1 MSSAAI
7 NLATLPFRT
16 LQVMSSAAIDLA
28 TVPFRRLTKP
38 RLDTP
43 AKQGTSDSFAQ
54 YLERIL
60 KYPDKAKITVRELLG
75 GLESRAFG
83 LPLAVLSTGEI
94 VPVPVPGFTW
104 VISVPMAAIGAQM
117 VVDRERLW
125 LPSSLLNRRV
135 SARLV
140 KRIAR
145 AMLPTVRRLDRISG
159 PRASIVT
166 GSAGR
171 RLAGLCVLLL
181 SLLIALPIPGTNTVL
196 ALTVFV
202 IALGLIRG
210 DGLVDR
216 RRHGAH
222 RGRRRPYG
230 NCYSG
235 IGRRRFWRL
244 TGSSGVG

>member
-1 MSSAAI
+1 MSSAVD
-7 NLATLPFRT
+7 LATLPFRT

-28 TVPFRRLTKP
+28 TVPFRTLTRP

-43 AKQGTSDSFAQ
+43 PKQGTSDSFAQ

-60 KYPDKAKITVRELLG
+60 KYPDQAKITVRELLG

-210 DGLVDR
+210 DGLLIAAGMVLTVVAAALMGTVTLALV
-216 RRHGAH
+216 GAVF
-222 RGRRRPYG
+222 GA
-230 NCYSG
+230 
-235 IGRRRFWRL
+235 
-244 TGSSGVG
+244 

>member
-1 MSSAAI
+1 MSSAEI
-7 NLATLPFRT
+7 DLATLPLRT

-28 TVPFRRLTKP
+28 SVPFRALAGP
-38 RLDTP
+38 RSVTP

-75 GLESRAFG
+75 GLECRAFG

-104 VISVPMAAIGAQM
+104 VISMPMAAIGAQM
-117 VVDRERLW
+117 VVDRQRLW

-210 DGLVDR
+210 DGLLIAAGMVLTVVAAALMGTVTLALV
-216 RRHGAH
+216 GAV
-222 RGRRRPYG
+222 
-230 NCYSG
+230 
-235 IGRRRFWRL
+235 F
-244 TGSSGVG
+244 GV

>member
-1 MSSAAI
+1 MSSAAVD
-7 NLATLPFRT
+7 LATLPLRT

-28 TVPFRRLTKP
+28 TVPFRMLTGP

-60 KYPDKAKITVRELLG
+60 KHPDKAKITVRELLG

-210 DGLVDR
+210 DGLLIAAGMVLTVVAAALMGTVTLALVGTIF
-216 RRHGAH
+216 GA
-222 RGRRRPYG
+222 
-230 NCYSG
+230 
-235 IGRRRFWRL
+235 
-244 TGSSGVG
+244 

>member
-1 MSSAAI
+1 MSSAAVD
-7 NLATLPFRT
+7 LATLPFRT

-28 TVPFRRLTKP
+28 TVPFRMLTGP

-94 VPVPVPGFTW
+94 VPVPMPGFTW
-104 VISVPMAAIGAQM
+104 VISMPMAAIGAQM
-117 VVDRERLW
+117 VVDRQRLW

-145 AMLPTVRRLDRISG
+145 AMLPTRLDRISG
-159 PRASIVT
+159 PRPT
-166 GSAGR
+166 
-171 RLAGLCVLLL
+171 
-181 SLLIALPIPGTNTVL
+181 
-196 ALTVFV
+196 
-202 IALGLIRG
+202 
-210 DGLVDR
+210 
-216 RRHGAH
+216 
-222 RGRRRPYG
+222 
-230 NCYSG
+230 
-235 IGRRRFWRL
+235 RFWR
-244 TGSSGVG
+244 

>member
-1 MSSAAI
+1 MSSAAVD
-7 NLATLPFRT
+7 LATLPFRT

-28 TVPFRRLTKP
+28 TVPFRALAGP
-38 RLDTP
+38 RSGTP

-94 VPVPVPGFTW
+94 VPVHVPGFSW

-210 DGLVDR
+210 DGLLIAAGMVLTVVAAALMGTVTLALV
-216 RRHGAH
+216 GAVF
-222 RGRRRPYG
+222 GA
-230 NCYSG
+230 
-235 IGRRRFWRL
+235 
-244 TGSSGVG
+244 